1 MDVGIGEGCL
11 QDVWT
16 EDWCEHEVEMV
27 GGGMWTGIEKRLKGD
42 RRSLTLHGPHTP
54 GTSRSCQILASHQRF
69 SRREQ
74 HTSFSRQKSYT
85 SCHFFGESTTFYR
98 GEWGKEMVLLE
109 HQGTRRGRGATIS
122 LGIGKPCHDLPSR

>member
-1 MDVGIGEGCL
+1 MDVVIGEGCL

-42 RRSLTLHGPHTP
+42 RRSLTLHGPHTL

-74 HTSFSRQKSYT
+74 HTSFSKSN
-85 SCHFFGESTTFYR
+85 HR
-98 GEWGKEMVLLE
+98 LLV
-109 HQGTRRGRGATIS
+109 IS
-122 LGIGKPCHDLPSR
+122 